1 MSEGAYRPYPECRM
15 KINEYPVFC
24 PVCERAIRTII
35 DYYTVEDR

>member
-1 MSEGAYRPYPECRM
+1 M